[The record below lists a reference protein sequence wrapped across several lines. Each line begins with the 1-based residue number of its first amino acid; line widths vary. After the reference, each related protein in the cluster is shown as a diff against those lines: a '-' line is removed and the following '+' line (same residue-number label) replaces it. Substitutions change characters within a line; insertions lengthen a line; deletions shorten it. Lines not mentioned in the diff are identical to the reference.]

1 MQMLNFLIDFTQDI
15 KIIMLIFKI
24 HILTEL
30 KLVPLSKKQIL
41 PTMITVLSTNQ
52 QSKEEKGMLSMLK
65 VIFVFFEY
73 L

>member
-1 MQMLNFLIDFTQDI
+1 MLNFLIDFTQDI

-41 PTMITVLSTNQ
+41 PTMITVLSINQ

>member
-1 MQMLNFLIDFTQDI
+1 MLNFLIDFTQDI

-41 PTMITVLSTNQ
+41 PTMITVLSINQ
-52 QSKEEKGMLSMLK
+52 QSQEEKGMLSMLK